1 MFELTAWYGSLR
13 VDKSHKEQR
22 SKNGQHFGLDSD
34 EELTKRTKYTDLALP
49 CTILHCQCHAK
60 VMWFCT
66 EPSDVEPS
74 IRWPNKK
81 NQKKTKK
88 FAALVNKREGRSD
101 LYRKIFFAFCSRAE
115 ACVDVWA
122 ILGTGVTVVVPSR
135 IWSQN
140 RTHSKFCGTRVVC
153 IWVGGWFRDKRG
165 V

>member
-74 IRWPNKK
+74 IRWLKKKPKENKEI
-81 NQKKTKK
+81 
-88 FAALVNKREGRSD
+88 RRS
-101 LYRKIFFAFCSRAE
+101 
-115 ACVDVWA
+115 
-122 ILGTGVTVVVPSR
+122 G
-135 IWSQN
+135 
-140 RTHSKFCGTRVVC
+140 
-153 IWVGGWFRDKRG
+153 
-165 V
+165 

>member
-49 CTILHCQCHAK
+49 CTILHCQCYAK
-60 VMWFCT
+60 VMWLCT

-74 IRWPNKK
+74 IRWPKKKPKENKEIRRSGK
-81 NQKKTKK
+81 Q
-88 FAALVNKREGRSD
+88 EGGEIG
-101 LYRKIFFAFCSRAE
+101 LIQEIFFAFCSRAE

-140 RTHSKFCGTRVVC
+140 RTHSKFCGTRVVR
-153 IWVGGWFRDKRG
+153 IWVGGWFREKRG
-165 V
+165 I